1 MTTSRPPEPGTEQ
14 LDREIRAL
22 GDLLGDAIAHIDGA
36 DTFALV
42 DGLRTSAMA
51 LRRGELPG
59 GREALEREVAALG
72 SDALARVANAF
83 TDLFHL
89 VNAAEEQHRVR
100 VLRARDQGDV
110 PMAGS
115 IASACAELRRSGATP
130 DEVRALLDRLLVMPV
145 VTAHPTEARRR
156 AVLDHLEEISRV
168 LDDLDEAR
176 TGARRAAELRAR
188 LAEAVTGLAA
198 TAKSR
203 HRRPTPIDEVK
214 AGLQVFE
221 RSLLEATPAVYR
233 ALEDALAATWPG
245 EEFHVG
251 CFLKFGSW
259 IAGDRDGNPFVTAE
273 VTRAAFERHRA
284 LVLQRYREDVAGL
297 WRVLSVAEARVG
309 GSDGAARAMAEL
321 RASIEADRERHPGLP
336 VRAAPEGEPWRV
348 KLRTIAARL
357 AAAERRGEWG
367 YPDARSYVEDLRLLE
382 RTLEVLGLPA
392 LARGRL
398 RDARRRAE
406 VFGFHL
412 ASLDLRQHSAVH
424 EAIVDELLR
433 RGGVAG
439 YAEADEAGRVALLGR
454 ALARDDLA
462 VRDRDDLSPA
472 ACEALATLDTAGWA
486 RRELGEAACERYVV
500 SFTRAPSDLL
510 EVLFL
515 SRAAGLAP
523 GELRPVPLLEQLEDL
538 EGAGA
543 FAEAALDLAPIRSA
557 LRGELEVMIGY
568 SDSGK
573 QVGYVASNVA
583 LHRAQVALARVADE
597 RGVTLT
603 VFHGRGGAVGR
614 GGGPAGRAIRAQP
627 RAALRGRFRVT
638 EQGETIAARYRRVEI
653 ARRELEGMID
663 AVLVRSAPAGSA
675 APLAPDRRDVF
686 EEALGTGEAAARRAY
701 EALVVDRDRL
711 VRYAIAA
718 TPIEQIAELRIASRP
733 ASRQPG
739 VRLEDLRAIP
749 WVFSWTQSRHG
760 IPGWFGLGAALE
772 AIVEAHG
779 LPRARE
785 MYGGWSFFRALVD
798 NARLALIRADVD
810 VAARYAQLAD
820 PDSRVVFD
828 LVRVEHERTVRLV
841 TLVTGEGLVD
851 PWPTLLWSLRR
862 RDPYTDVLSHAQI
875 ELLRRLRTLPDG
887 AERERVREALFVTLN
902 GIAAGLMSAG

>member
-1 MTTSRPPEPGTEQ
+1 MTPAPQPATGTEQ

-22 GDLLGDAIAHIDGA
+22 GDLLGDVIARIDGPE
-36 DTFALV
+36 TLALV
-42 DGLRTSAMA
+42 DALRTSAMA
-51 LRRGELPG
+51 LRRGALPG
-59 GREALEREVAALG
+59 GRDALEQQMAGLG

-100 VLRARDQGDV
+100 VLRARDRGDA
-110 PMAGS
+110 PLAGS
-115 IASACAELRRSGATP
+115 IASACAELRRSGTTA
-130 DEVRALLDRLLVMPV
+130 DEVRALLRRLLVMPV

-168 LDDLDEAR
+168 LDDLDDAR
-176 TGARRAAELRAR
+176 TGARRASELRAR

-214 AGLQVFE
+214 AGLEIFE

-233 ALEDALAATWPG
+233 ALEDALDAAWPG
-245 EEFHVG
+245 EGFDVG
-251 CFLKFGSW
+251 CFLRFGSW
-259 IAGDRDGNPFVTAE
+259 IGGDRDGNPFVTAE
-273 VTRAAFERHRA
+273 VTRAALERHRA
-284 LVLQRYREDVAGL
+284 VVLQRYREDVAGL
-297 WRVLSVAEARVG
+297 WRALSVSEARVG
-309 GSDGAARAMAEL
+309 VSEGAASAAEEV
-321 RASIEADRERHPGLP
+321 RRSIRGDRERHPGLP
-336 VRAAPEGEPWRV
+336 VRPAPEQEPWRE
-348 KLRTIAARL
+348 KLRIVAARL

-367 YPDARSYVEDLRLLE
+367 YPDARAYVEDLRLLE
-382 RTLEVLGLPA
+382 RTLDAAGLAA

-424 EAIVDELLR
+424 EQIVDELLR
-433 RGGVAG
+433 RGGVDG
-439 YAEADEAGRVALLGR
+439 YAAADEAARVALLTR
-454 ALARDDLA
+454 ALSQDDLA
-462 VRDRDDLSPA
+462 VRDRSALSPA
-472 ACEALATLDTAGWA
+472 AREALATLDTAGWA
-486 RRELGEAACERYVV
+486 RRDLGAAACERYVV

-515 SRAAGLAP
+515 TRAAGLAP

-538 EGAGA
+538 ENAGR
-543 FAEAALDLAPIRSA
+543 FAAAALELAPIRSA

-583 LHRAQVALARVADE
+583 LHRAQVALAEVADAH
-597 RGVTLT
+597 GVTLT

-653 ARRELEGMID
+653 ARRELEQMVD
-663 AVLVRSAPAGSA
+663 AVLVRSAPAGA
-675 APLAPDRRDVF
+675 APPLAPDRRDVF
-686 EEALGTGEAAARRAY
+686 EEALATGDAAARRAY
-701 EALVVDRDRL
+701 EALVGDRDRL
-711 VRYAIAA
+711 VRYALAA

-739 VRLEDLRAIP
+739 MRFEDLRAIP

-779 LPRARE
+779 LARARE
-785 MYGGWSFFRALVD
+785 MYGAWSFFRALVD
-798 NARLALIRADVD
+798 NARLALVRADVE
-810 VAARYAQLAD
+810 VAARYARLAD
-820 PDSRVVFD
+820 PDARPVFD
-828 LVRVEHERTVRLV
+828 LVRDEHARTVRLV
-841 TLVTGEGLVD
+841 GLVTGEGLVE

-875 ELLRRLRTLPDG
+875 ELLRRLRTLPEG
-887 AERERVREALFVTLN
+887 PERERTREALFVTLN